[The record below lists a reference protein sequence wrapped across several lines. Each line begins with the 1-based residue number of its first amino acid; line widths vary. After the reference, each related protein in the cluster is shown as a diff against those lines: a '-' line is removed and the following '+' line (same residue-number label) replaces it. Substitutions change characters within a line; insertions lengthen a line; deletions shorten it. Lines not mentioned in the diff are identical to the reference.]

1 MNVEKIC
8 SPYTDPAALSLAF
21 NNSAPVFVKG
31 VYDMC
36 HAFNL
41 KADMLDKPG
50 ANTGNGVNFLTAEG
64 WPAGRLSYRRD
75 GNQPTTLYF
84 AYSAETV
91 RKAKSSPRS
100 DRNTR
105 DAEKISNIISI
116 LKRNSEVPTA
126 AAGFKSENYAISC
139 AINSIGRGD
148 RAPSI
153 SLDNSAVV
161 AAVESMLG
169 VDSPNIELR
178 RDEIQKAYDV
188 YLEKF
193 RDIKDK
199 TKTKKRFSEGC
210 KLIGLVRRYDDVH
223 YMVGR
228 ITFDEGDERN
238 IVLQGDLKR
247 YTTLADTEL
256 ATDAAIIRT
265 YMQAKFPGETNELGV
280 PRTDKYFEEVDISV
294 GYSGNYFTW
303 VLIPERGE

>member
-21 NNSAPVFVKG
+21 NNSASAFVKG
-31 VYDMC
+31 VHDMC

-41 KADMLDKPG
+41 KVDMLDKPG
-50 ANTGNGVNFLTAEG
+50 ANSANGVNFLTAEG
-64 WPAGRLSYRRD
+64 WPAGRLSYCTDRGD
-75 GNQPTTLYF
+75 NYF
-84 AYSAETV
+84 AYHSTETI

-100 DRNTR
+100 DRYTR
-105 DAEKISNIISI
+105 DAEKIGNIISV
-116 LKRNSEVPTA
+116 LKRNSEVPSTI
-126 AAGFKSENYAISC
+126 AGFKSENYAISC
-139 AINSIGRGD
+139 AISSISRSGVT
-148 RAPSI
+148 PSI
-153 SLDNSAVV
+153 TMGNPAIV

-178 RDEIQKAYDV
+178 RDEIQKAYDN
-188 YLEKF
+188 YMEKM
-193 RDIKDK
+193 RALKDS
-199 TKTKKRFSEGC
+199 TKTVKRFSEGC
-210 KLIGLVRRYDDVH
+210 KLIGLLKRYDDVH
-223 YMVGR
+223 YMVGK
-228 ITFDEGDERN
+228 ITFDPTNDRE
-238 IVLQGDLKR
+238 IVLQGGLKR

-280 PRTDKYFEEVDISV
+280 PRTDKYFEEVDVSV